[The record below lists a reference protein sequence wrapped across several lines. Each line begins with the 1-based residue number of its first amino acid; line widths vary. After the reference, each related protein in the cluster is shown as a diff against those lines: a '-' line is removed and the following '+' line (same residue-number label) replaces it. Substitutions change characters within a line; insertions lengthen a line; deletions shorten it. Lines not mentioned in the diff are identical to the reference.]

1 MERAVA
7 VADIGWRSGEAGICT
22 VYVMDSDKLI
32 SSSILLLSSLCDTA
46 ETYDAGNVLRDFL
59 VEEGGFMIFSFDKLL
74 NDRASGI
81 DNIDDDGD
89 DAAIAAATT
98 TTAAAATLS
107 SSCRTTVWNFSLSL
121 SLSLSLSTVFF
132 FFQAHFV
139 LDSSLLLGSKQ
150 QSSVANVILP
160 ST

>member
-1 MERAVA
+1 MECAVA

-46 ETYDAGNVLRDFL
+46 ETYDAANVLRDFL
-59 VEEGGFMIFSFDKLL
+59 VEEGEFMIFSFDKLL

-98 TTAAAATLS
+98 TTTTTAAAATLS
-107 SSCRTTVWNFSLSL
+107 SSCRTTVWNLSL
-121 SLSLSLSTVFF
+121 SLSP
-132 FFQAHFV
+132 
-139 LDSSLLLGSKQ
+139 
-150 QSSVANVILP
+150 QSSSSFRLTSSSILP
-160 ST
+160 CC

>member
-1 MERAVA
+1 MERTVA
-7 VADIGWRSGEAGICT
+7 VADIGWWSGEAGICT

-32 SSSILLLSSLCDTA
+32 SSSMLLPSSLCDTA
-46 ETYDAGNVLRDFL
+46 ERYDAANVFRDCL
-59 VEEGGFMIFSFDKLL
+59 VEEGEFMIFSFDKLL
-74 NDRASGI
+74 NDRAPGI

-98 TTAAAATLS
+98 TLS
-107 SSCRTTVWNFSLSL
+107 SSYRTTMWNLSLSL
-121 SLSLSLSTVFF
+121 SLSLSLHSLLLLSRT
-132 FFQAHFV
+132 HFV

-150 QSSVANVILP
+150 QSSVANVIPP

>member
-98 TTAAAATLS
+98 TTTTATLS
-107 SSCRTTVWNFSLSL
+107 SSCRTTVWNLSL
-121 SLSLSLSTVFF
+121 SP
-132 FFQAHFV
+132 
-139 LDSSLLLGSKQ
+139 
-150 QSSVANVILP
+150 QSSSSFRLTSSSILP
-160 ST
+160 CC

>member
-1 MERAVA
+1 MERTVA

-22 VYVMDSDKLI
+22 VYVVDSDKLI

-46 ETYDAGNVLRDFL
+46 ETYDAVNVFRDCL
-59 VEEGGFMIFSFDKLL
+59 VEEGEFMIFSFDKLL
-74 NDRASGI
+74 NDRAPGI

-98 TTAAAATLS
+98 TTTTLS
-107 SSCRTTVWNFSLSL
+107 SSCRKSVWNLSL

-132 FFQAHFV
+132 FFQE
-139 LDSSLLLGSKQ
+139 LTSSS
-150 QSSVANVILP
+150 ILP
-160 ST
+160 CF